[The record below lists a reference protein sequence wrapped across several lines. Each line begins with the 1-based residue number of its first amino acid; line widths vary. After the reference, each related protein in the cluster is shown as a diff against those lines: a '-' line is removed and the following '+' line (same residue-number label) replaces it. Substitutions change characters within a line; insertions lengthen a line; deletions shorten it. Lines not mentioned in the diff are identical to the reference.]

1 MTRITNKNIAHP
13 LVTRELCI
21 GSSIGNKKIS
31 STSKTRKIKAI
42 KKNCR
47 EKGSRLLLWAQKPHS
62 KGELLAGLL
71 SLFLEHEN
79 KTPNSNAAK
88 VILNTN
94 CTNKMLIGSLEA
106 SPSFK
111 LEL

>member
-1 MTRITNKNIAHP
+1 M
-13 LVTRELCI
+13 RELCI
-21 GSSIGNKKIS
+21 GSNIGNKKIN

-71 SLFLEHEN
+71 SLFLEHKN
-79 KTPNSNAAK
+79 KIPNSNVARA
-88 VILNTN
+88 ILSIN
-94 CTNKMLIGSLEA
+94 CTNKMLIGSLLSNLGA
-106 SPSFK
+106 TPLFK
-111 LEL
+111 N